1 MGKTYKLLLVG
12 FLLVLGFIFY
22 LEASKPTPI
31 NWYPS
36 YAKTDKIPLGSLV
49 LYESLKESNFTLEE
63 VNNPPYQFLQ
73 KHEDLA
79 GNYFFLNNN
88 LFLDKAELSKMLN
101 WVENG
106 NTLFLAANN
115 FSTTLLDTLQLEV
128 KTKRSL
134 NKVKTLPYF
143 NFSNPELKAE
153 KAFAFK
159 KDRELVYFSKIDTS
173 KHKILGLASLRLE
186 NKNLKDSLVNF
197 LEAPFGEGKILMH
210 SNPELFSNYFM
221 LAEDNYRYAK
231 NALSYLSP
239 QQSLFWDNYYKSG
252 KTIQTSPL
260 YILLNNRYLKW
271 AYYTVLLGALLFIYF
286 EGKRKQK
293 SIPVVKALQNRSYE
307 YTRTIAGM
315 YLEQKKHKEIAEK
328 QIDQFYAYL
337 REEFRLE
344 INKDSKIDST
354 KIASQTGVDSELTN
368 KLFGLIAKIKT
379 AQAIN
384 QDQLQ
389 LLTQQIIK
397 FKKQI

>member
-73 KHEDLA
+73 KHESLA

-159 KDRELVYFSKIDTS
+159 KEKELVYFSKIDTS

-231 NALSYLSP
+231 NALAYLSP

-328 QIDQFYAYL
+328 QINQFYAYL

-368 KLFGLIAKIKT
+368 KLFGLIEKIKT
-379 AQAIN
+379 AQSIN

>member
-12 FLLVLGFIFY
+12 FLLALGFIFY

-36 YAKTDKIPLGSLV
+36 YVKTDKIPLGSLV
-49 LYESLKESNFTLEE
+49 LYESLKESNFILEE

-73 KHEDLA
+73 KHENLA

-197 LEAPFGEGKILMH
+197 LEVPFGEGKILMH

-231 NALSYLSP
+231 NALAYLSP

-368 KLFGLIAKIKT
+368 KLFGLIEKIKT
-379 AQAIN
+379 AQSIN

>member
-73 KHEDLA
+73 KHESLA

-159 KDRELVYFSKIDTS
+159 KDKELVYFSKIDTS

-231 NALSYLSP
+231 NALAYLSP

-328 QIDQFYAYL
+328 QINQFYAYL

-368 KLFGLIAKIKT
+368 KLFGLIEKIKT

>member
-1 MGKTYKLLLVG
+1 MGKTYKLLLLS

-36 YAKTDKIPLGSLV
+36 YANTDKIPLGSLV
-49 LYESLKESNFTLEE
+49 LFESLQETSFKLEE

-73 KHEDLA
+73 EHENLQ

-88 LFLDKAELSKMLN
+88 LFLDKAELKKMLN
-101 WVENG
+101 WVQDG

-115 FSTTLLDTLQLEV
+115 FSNALLDTLQLEV

-143 NFSNPELKAE
+143 NFTHPDLKAD
-153 KAFAFK
+153 KAFAFNR
-159 KDRELVYFSKIDTS
+159 DRELVFFSKIDTS
-173 KHKILGLASLRLE
+173 KHKILGLASLAL
-186 NKNLKDSLVNF
+186 KDDKLKDSLVNF
-197 LEAPFGEGKILMH
+197 LEAPFGEGKILLH
-210 SNPELFSNYFM
+210 TNPELFSNYFM
-221 LAEDNYRYAK
+221 LSENNYRYAK
-231 NALSYLSP
+231 NALAYLSP
-239 QQSLFWDNYYKSG
+239 QKSLFWDNYYKSG
-252 KTIQTSPL
+252 KAIQTSPL

-271 AYYTVLLGALLFIYF
+271 AYYTIILGAFLFIYF

-293 SIPVVKALQNRSYE
+293 SIPVIPALQNRTYE

-315 YLEQKKHKEIAEK
+315 YLEHKKHKAIAQK
-328 QIDQFYAYL
+328 QINQFYAYL

-344 INKDSKIDST
+344 INKDNKIDASKI
-354 KIASQTGVDSELTN
+354 AAQTGVEIELTQ
-368 KLFGLIAKIKT
+368 KLFNLIDTIVS
-379 AQAIN
+379 AQEIN
-384 QDQLQ
+384 QNQLQ
-389 LLTQQIIK
+389 LLTQTITK